1 MRKIYMLLLSLL
13 ISLFAIA
20 DEDLINIDQLVKDY
34 AYNEDKIVLT
44 KPSEIVEYLDSLGE
58 IKLKDMSLKLDLPI
72 DVLLDLKNENDKGW

>member
-1 MRKIYMLLLSLL
+1 MLLLSLL